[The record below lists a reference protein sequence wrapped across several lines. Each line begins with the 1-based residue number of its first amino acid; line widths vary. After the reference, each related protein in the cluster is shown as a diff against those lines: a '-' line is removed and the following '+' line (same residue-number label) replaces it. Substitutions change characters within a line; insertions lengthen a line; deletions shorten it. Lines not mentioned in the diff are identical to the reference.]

1 MRIFSFQLEQGI
13 SSLPITVIIQQ
24 FFLITLKK
32 RISIYFIFFVLL
44 SYALGAEEIRPHH
57 RAGYPKIE
65 GKDKQH
71 TI

>member
-1 MRIFSFQLEQGI
+1 MQR
-13 SSLPITVIIQQ
+13 
-24 FFLITLKK
+24 FFFITLSIKK
-32 RISIYFIFFVLL
+32 NLNLFFGLL